1 MSATLKRVI
10 RGEGGFLLSTHY
22 FWGLLPMIVLKNKQL
37 LHFYMKRDNELAV
50 VFVVVFA
57 NVWPIAK
64 SPLLDLQVRLDCK
77 KISEPHTTRPGE
89 EKCNDFATQ

>member
-1 MSATLKRVI
+1 
-10 RGEGGFLLSTHY
+10 
-22 FWGLLPMIVLKNKQL
+22 
-37 LHFYMKRDNELAV
+37 MKRDNELAV

-77 KISEPHTTRPGE
+77 KISKPHTHTRPAFE
-89 EKCNDFATQ
+89 RV

>member
-1 MSATLKRVI
+1 
-10 RGEGGFLLSTHY
+10 
-22 FWGLLPMIVLKNKQL
+22 MIVLKNKQL